1 VIDAESDNEKR
12 TLVLMSAARVQAG
25 CGAKACLLGARSTVS
40 FGLVWFGFDR
50 VLHKKAVYT
59 LAEIIITRLMLFVFL
74 HEERPWHG
82 EEVNT

>member
-1 VIDAESDNEKR
+1 MQKVILNEKR
-12 TLVLMSAARVQAG
+12 PLVLMSAAQVQAG
-25 CGAKACLLGARSTVS
+25 CGATACLLGAHSTVS

-50 VLHKKAVYT
+50 VLHNKGFYT

-74 HEERPWHG
+74 HEGCPWHG